1 MDAPDQRP
9 TSAQSDFARL
19 GQAERTSFVSDFL
32 YLLKT
37 NRKWWMLPLICLL
50 LAFGVLMILASTGA
64 APFIY
69 TLF

>member
-1 MDAPDQRP
+1 MGNQDIQEPP
-9 TSAQSDFARL
+9 KSEFAQAGTRKRS
-19 GQAERTSFVSDFL
+19 SFVAEYI

-37 NRKWWMLPLICLL
+37 NRKWWMLPLIVVFLL
-50 LAFGVLMILASTGA
+50 FGALMVATSTGA

>member
-1 MDAPDQRP
+1 MTDNNEKNPPQ
-9 TSAQSDFARL
+9 TDFA
-19 GQAERTSFVSDFL
+19 QAGRQKRSSFVSEYF

-37 NRKWWMLPLICLL
+37 NRKWWMLPLIVVFLL
-50 LAFGVLMILASTGA
+50 FGALMIATSTGA